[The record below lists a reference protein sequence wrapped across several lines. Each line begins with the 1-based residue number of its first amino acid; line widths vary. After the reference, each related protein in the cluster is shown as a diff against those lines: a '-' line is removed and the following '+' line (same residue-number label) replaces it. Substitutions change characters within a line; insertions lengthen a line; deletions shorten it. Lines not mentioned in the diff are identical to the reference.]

1 MPKRTIVALMLG
13 LALAIG
19 GCGDRTG
26 LLFPG
31 DTQGSGG
38 GDPAAPPADVAP
50 MQAGAST
57 VPSAPSCL
65 APAPTPTVVFAS
77 PTASLGHLAIDADA
91 VYFTDPFSIKAVL
104 VRVTKCDGQAQ
115 TLDDGSNS
123 GGPAMSVAVVPP
135 NVAWIALAGLGCQV
149 FTVPAL
155 SSGGSRLL
163 FSTTLTAADT
173 VALDATR
180 AYFSAG
186 PGVQSVPLAGGVASL
201 ITPGDAFLVAV
212 DDATI
217 YASQTP
223 PTGDAL
229 ISAPKSGGTPTVLV
243 STANAMNLA
252 VDDRYLYWVQWNDN
266 GSNSSVMRVPKAGG
280 AASVVVSGL
289 TAPSNIAVDASHV
302 YFTVG
307 ALPGATQAVM
317 RVPKAGGA
325 AETLYTGSATGA
337 LVVDA
342 RSVYWS
348 AKNAL
353 MRLDK

>member
-1 MPKRTIVALMLG
+1 MPRRTIVALLLG

-26 LLFPG
+26 LLLSA
-31 DTQGSGG
+31 DTHGSGG
-38 GDPAAPPADVAP
+38 SDPAAPAGDPAS

-57 VPSAPSCL
+57 VPAAPSCL
-65 APAPTPTVVFAS
+65 GPAPTPTVVFAS

-91 VYFTDPFSIKAVL
+91 VYFTDPFSAKAVL

-115 TLDDGSNS
+115 TLDDGSKS
-123 GGPAMSVAVVPP
+123 GGPAMSVAVAPP
-135 NVAWIALAGLGCQV
+135 NVAWIAFAGLGGQI

-155 SSGGSRLL
+155 SPGGSRLL
-163 FSTTLTAADT
+163 FSTTLTAADA
-173 VALDATR
+173 VAMDATR

-186 PGVQSVPLAGGVASL
+186 GIQSVPLAGGAASV

-212 DDATI
+212 DDATL
-217 YASQTP
+217 YAAQSP
-223 PTGDAL
+223 PTGEAL
-229 ISAPKSGGTPTVLV
+229 VSVPKSGGALTVLV
-243 STANAMNLA
+243 SAAHAMNLA
-252 VDDRYLYWVQWNDN
+252 LDDRYLYWVEWNDS
-266 GSNSSVMRVPKAGG
+266 GSNSSIMRVPKAGG
-280 AASVVVSGL
+280 TASVVVSGL

-302 YFTVG
+302 YFTLG

-325 AETLYTGSATGA
+325 PQALYTGSATGA

>member
-1 MPKRTIVALMLG
+1 
-13 LALAIG
+13 
-19 GCGDRTG
+19 
-26 LLFPG
+26 
-31 DTQGSGG
+31 
-38 GDPAAPPADVAP
+38 
-50 MQAGAST
+50 
-57 VPSAPSCL
+57 
-65 APAPTPTVVFAS
+65 
-77 PTASLGHLAIDADA
+77 
-91 VYFTDPFSIKAVL
+91 
-104 VRVTKCDGQAQ
+104 
-115 TLDDGSNS
+115 
-123 GGPAMSVAVVPP
+123 
-135 NVAWIALAGLGCQV
+135 
-149 FTVPAL
+149 
-155 SSGGSRLL
+155 
-163 FSTTLTAADT
+163 
-173 VALDATR
+173 
-180 AYFSAG
+180 
-186 PGVQSVPLAGGVASL
+186 L

-229 ISAPKSGGTPTVLV
+229 ISAPKSGGAPTVLV

-325 AETLYTGSATGA
+325 AEALYTGSATGA

-348 AKNAL
+348 AENAL